1 LHWQKYF
8 KHILEKYNSIYK
20 EELPEITH
28 VCRHTYITNM
38 VKAGMAPKQLQYLAG
53 HSSIQITLDHYT
65 HLSVEDAEKEV
76 RRNEACCTE

>member
-1 LHWQKYF
+1 
-8 KHILEKYNSIYK
+8 
-20 EELPEITH
+20 
-28 VCRHTYITNM
+28 M

-76 RRNEACCTE
+76 RRIEACCTE